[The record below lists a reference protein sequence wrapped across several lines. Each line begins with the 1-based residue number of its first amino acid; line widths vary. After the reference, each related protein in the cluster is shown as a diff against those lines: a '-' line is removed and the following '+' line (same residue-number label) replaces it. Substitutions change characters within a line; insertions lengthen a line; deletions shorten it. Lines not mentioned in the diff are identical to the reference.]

1 MIFLII
7 HIVREHERLQD
18 ILKNYNVEIDDLKTN
33 NLHITDFNHL
43 TPGTKLRIPNLNQET
58 IQILNEVEPLVSNY
72 YKPDFDE
79 SNIINDDGKKVDVND
94 TSEPK
99 IKPRG
104 FNLFPPKG
112 FNNPFRGP
120 IYPHGIKNKKSD
132 N

>member
-79 SNIINDDGKKVDVND
+79 SNIKNDGKKVDVND

-99 IKPRG
+99 LNQEVLIFSHQKDLIIPLEAK
-104 FNLFPPKG
+104 FIL
-112 FNNPFRGP
+112 
-120 IYPHGIKNKKSD
+120 IL
-132 N
+132 

>member
-1 MIFLII
+1 MII

-33 NLHITDFNHL
+33 NLHITDFSHL

-72 YKPDFDE
+72 YKPNFDE
-79 SNIINDDGKKVDVND
+79 EKIIDEKKDIV
-94 TSEPK
+94 SGEQMPK

-112 FNNPFRGP
+112 FNNPFKGQ
-120 IYPHGIKNKKSD
+120 IYPHFVKKKKSD

>member
-43 TPGTKLRIPNLNQET
+43 TPETKLRIPNLNQET

-79 SNIINDDGKKVDVND
+79 SNIKNDGKKVDVND

-112 FNNPFRGP
+112 FNSPFRGQ
-120 IYPHGIKNKKSD
+120 IYPHFIKKKKSD